1 MVEENKPQ
9 DNNRSQLN
17 ALAGQSNRVNIIKP
31 NTSSVKK
38 INVSA
43 YKCTTPNYV
52 TFVKGKC
59 TQQVFKEF
67 VICTKT

>member
-1 MVEENKPQ
+1 MVEENKPR

-38 INVSA
+38 INV
-43 YKCTTPNYV
+43 KCIQMHIRTTPNYV
-52 TFVKGKC
+52 TFVEGKC
-59 TQQVFKEF
+59 T
-67 VICTKT
+67 